1 MEITNGDRE
10 PRRRIAEGGCRC
22 RCYQPGRVRERVQA
36 AYAANSRDELELL
49 LLTRD
54 GLPLLVPKTPPG
66 RAPAL
71 VLSAPP
77 SGRSHCGGTRRDP
90 CRSSLSVASP
100 HQGLVRRPFFAV
112 GAHPAVGR
120 LKVVAGQ
127 GRSRW
132 PLRRTRCSQ
141 PLWELRHRRVCGRQQ
156 LLPRRSVYKYR
167 LIVRRFHTCRFYAWL
182 TTRVMRTPKR
192 QCCPG
197 VTTVPT

>member
-1 MEITNGDRE
+1 VEITNADRE
-10 PRRRIAEGGCRC
+10 RAVGSLKAAVGAGVISLDEFG
-22 RCYQPGRVRERVQA
+22 ERVQA
-36 AYAANSRDELELL
+36 AYAANSQDELELL

-54 GLPLLVPKTPPG
+54 GLPLLVPKNAARA

-100 HQGLVRRPFFAV
+100 HQGLVRRPFCAV

-167 LIVRRFHTCRFYAWL
+167 LIVRRFHTCRS
-182 TTRVMRTPKR
+182 TH
-192 QCCPG
+192 G
-197 VTTVPT
+197 